1 MKSRSNTLILMIAIL
16 IMTTLCGSFASV
28 RAESA
33 DFTPITEWSIL
44 WSDEGGQMPLGIP
57 DASEPGWTDRREAPD
72 HMKPSASHSAWIR
85 LQLPAFDSLSQGIL
99 IRETFGQR
107 VAVYAGHEKIYESS
121 RSYNYELNHILLPL
135 PKSMSDNNLYIW
147 LDTNRDHVMLEG
159 KIMTGEFYRLLQK
172 FVKANLAD
180 IVLGSAFIFIALVM
194 LICILFLNKKYL
206 SGVFSLSLIILSV
219 GIVVITYSPFL
230 YTIFDEYGHLYT
242 HLYDISLFVLLPS
255 FSHFFETVFGPG
267 RNQILTKL
275 RKFQIVYSLFCVLL
289 LVINSVADN
298 RFFDMYYFFSVQVLG
313 YLMIIQFVILV
324 GSSTMYAFK
333 GNKDALIFNIGFA
346 FFALLGLAELLQF
359 FMSRGAYSFVLWK
372 WGVVSFIIA
381 LIVMLGRQFA
391 QNHEQILK
399 YSKELEM
406 FNNQL
411 QRSEKVEM
419 ISELAASVAHEVRNP
434 LQVTRGFLQ
443 LLSGR
448 SRTGEQEYLD
458 LALTEL
464 DRAAGIIT
472 DFLTFAKPELGKD
485 SLLQIAEEFKLIEGI
500 LAPLANLRGGRISVD
515 VPEDL
520 VIRGNSSKFKQAFIN
535 IIKNSIE
542 ALDKEGRVHICSYRD
557 ENKVYI
563 HVQDNGEG
571 MEEEVLAR
579 LGEPYFSN
587 KTKGTGLGLMVTF
600 RIIEA
605 MGGSIHFSS
614 KKGVG
619 TAALVM
625 LPAASD

>member
-1 MKSRSNTLILMIAIL
+1 MIAIL
-16 IMTTLCGSFASV
+16 IMTTLCGSFASAS
-28 RAESA
+28 AESTN
-33 DFTPITEWSIL
+33 FTPITQWSIL
-44 WSDEGGQMPLGIP
+44 WADTDGQIPLEVPAANESEWREGRHESNIL
-57 DASEPGWTDRREAPD
+57 
-72 HMKPSASHSAWIR
+72 KPSASHSAWLR
-85 LQLPAFDSLSQGIL
+85 LRLPSFESSSQGIL
-99 IRETFGQR
+99 IRETFGQH
-107 VAVYAGHEKIYESS
+107 VAVFAENERIYESS
-121 RSYNYELNHILLPL
+121 RSYNYELNHILLPI
-135 PKSMSDNNLYIW
+135 PKSMSGKDLFIW
-147 LDTNRDHVMLEG
+147 LDTNREHVSLDG
-159 KIMTGEFYRLLQK
+159 KVITGEFHRLFQK
-172 FVKANLAD
+172 FVKSNLAD

-194 LICILFLNKKYL
+194 LVCVLFLNKKYL
-206 SGVFSLSLIILSV
+206 SGVLSLSLIILSV
-219 GIVVITYSPFL
+219 GILVITYSPFL
-230 YTIFDEYGHLYT
+230 YTVFDEYGHLYT
-242 HLYDISLFVLLPS
+242 HFYDISLFILLPS
-255 FSHFFETVFGPG
+255 FSHFFETIFGHG
-267 RNQILTKL
+267 WKNLLSKM
-275 RKFQIVYSLFCVLL
+275 RKFQIAYSLFCVLL
-289 LVINSVADN
+289 LLINGLTDN
-298 RFFDMYYFFSVQVLG
+298 RFFDIYYFFSVQILG
-313 YLMIIQFVILV
+313 YLMIIQFVLLV
-324 GSSTMYAFK
+324 GSSTLYAVR
-333 GNKDALIFNIGFA
+333 GDRDALIFNAGFA

-359 FMSRGAYSFVLWK
+359 FMSRGTYSFVLWK

-399 YSKELEM
+399 YSRELEM

-448 SRTGEQEYLD
+448 SCALEQEYLD

-500 LAPLANLRGGRISVD
+500 LAPLANLRGGRIMVD
-515 VPEDL
+515 IPEDI
-520 VIRGNSSKFKQAFIN
+520 VIRGNSSKFKQAFVN

-542 ALDKEGRVHICSYRD
+542 ALHKEGRVHIRSYQ
-557 ENKVYI
+557 EQNKVYI
-563 HVQDNGEG
+563 HVEDNGEG
-571 MEEEVLAR
+571 MEKEVLAR

-587 KTKGTGLGLMVTF
+587 KTKGTGLGLMVTY

-614 KKGVG
+614 EKGVG
-619 TAALVM
+619 TAAVIM